1 MSAAFGRMPVMAW
14 KNLFRYK
21 TRSIITASTIG
32 VGVMFM
38 VFLAGLLYGMQLE
51 TERNLRWNET
61 ASAKVFASGY
71 FSERDSYPLD
81 YLIAKD
87 EQEAI
92 AALIDNTAAET
103 GIRITQ
109 TPRVVISAE
118 AYFDVN
124 SEITASTTVMLAGV
138 KSAGDE
144 SVFRIKENVDRGQWL
159 IPSGEGI
166 VIGNSL
172 ASDMNAELGDTVV
185 IECHGLGG
193 FLQAIEAPITGIVVT
208 DDNIINSGW
217 VFMDLEYLD
226 AQLEL
231 EGNITELDIAIPET
245 ANFEK
250 TSAALRAALSPMANN
265 FEFYTWQELA
275 EDILTLIR
283 SKSNGS
289 GMFLFCVLIVAAVGI
304 INTMLMAVM
313 ERKNEIAMLLALGC
327 TKRFIRMLFML
338 EGLFIGLIGS
348 AAGFI
353 AGAAVNL
360 FLVNHGLDMS
370 AAFQGI
376 DMGYRSTG
384 IFRSAWDF
392 TIMGS
397 CVVGAVLVSALAAF
411 FPSGKI
417 VKKEIA
423 EIFRSV

>member
-1 MSAAFGRMPVMAW
+1 MAW

-21 TRSIITASTIG
+21 KRSIITASAIG
-32 VGVMFM
+32 AGVMLT
-38 VFLAGLLYGMQLE
+38 VFFAGLLYGMQFE

-71 FSERDSYPLD
+71 FAERDAYPLD
-81 YLIAKD
+81 YLIEKD
-87 EQEAI
+87 EQEAV
-92 AALIDNTAAET
+92 AAVIDAAAAKT
-103 GIRITQ
+103 GIRVAQ
-109 TPRVVISAE
+109 TPRVLISAE

-124 SEITASTTVMLAGV
+124 SEITASTAVLLAGV
-138 KSAGDE
+138 RAAGDE
-144 SVFRIKENVDRGQWL
+144 SVFRIKENVDRGRWL
-159 IPSGEGI
+159 SAGGEGV

-185 IECHGLGG
+185 IECHGPGG
-193 FLQAIEAPITGIVVT
+193 FLQAMEAPITGIVVT
-208 DDNIINSGW
+208 GDNIINSGW

-231 EGNITELDIAIPET
+231 EGSITELDIAVPET

-250 TSAALRAALSPMANN
+250 TTAALRAALSSMTNN
-265 FEFYTWQELA
+265 FEFYTWRELS
-275 EDILTLIR
+275 EDILALIR
-283 SKSNGS
+283 TKNSGS
-289 GMFLFCVLIVAAVGI
+289 GIFLFCVLIVAAVGVV
-304 INTMLMAVM
+304 NTMLMAVM

-327 TKRFIRMLFML
+327 AKGAIRALFLL

-360 FLVNHGLDMS
+360 FFAVHGLDIS
-370 AAFQGI
+370 AAFQGV
-376 DMGYRSTG
+376 DMGYRSAG
-384 IFRSAWDF
+384 VLRSAWDF
-392 TIMGS
+392 KIMGS
-397 CVVGAVLVSALAAF
+397 CAIGAALVSALAAF

>member
-1 MSAAFGRMPVMAW
+1 MAW

-21 TRSIITASTIG
+21 KRSIITASAIG
-32 VGVMFM
+32 VGVMLT

-71 FSERDSYPLD
+71 FAERDNYPLD
-81 YLIAKD
+81 YLIEKD

-92 AALIDNTAAET
+92 AAVIDNVAAET

-124 SEITASTTVMLAGV
+124 SEITASTTVLLAGV

-144 SVFRIKENVDRGQWL
+144 SVFRIRENVDRGRWL
-159 IPSGEGI
+159 STGGEGI
-166 VIGNSL
+166 IIGNSL

-217 VFMDLEYLD
+217 VFMDLEYLN

-250 TSAALRAALSPMANN
+250 TTATLRAELSSMTNN
-265 FEFYTWQELA
+265 FEFCTWQELA
-275 EDILTLIR
+275 EDILALIR
-283 SKSNGS
+283 TKSSGS
-289 GMFLFCVLIVAAVGI
+289 GMILFCVLIVAAVGI

-313 ERKNEIAMLLALGC
+313 ERKNEIAMLLALGY
-327 TKRFIRMLFML
+327 TKGTIRALFLL

-353 AGAAVNL
+353 AGAAANL
-360 FLVNHGLDMS
+360 FFVVHGLDMS
-370 AAFQGI
+370 AAFQGV

-392 TIMGS
+392 TVMGS
-397 CVVGAVLVSALAAF
+397 SVIGAVLVSALAAF